1 MEARAGGGGAR
12 GGLIFALDKIEQ
24 ILAALR
30 GVAWLRIVAA
40 PLLGAIIG
48 YITNDLALKMLF
60 RPYEEVR
67 IGRFHVP
74 FTPGL
79 IPSQKSRIAKS
90 LGAVIA
96 GKLLDE
102 ETLSREAL
110 SDAAMEKLRGVIGG
124 WLEAQASDE
133 RALRERIGAR
143 VPPDRLEEL
152 QGKLADR
159 ATDYLMEKLRG
170 AGLGEIVAEQVLAAI
185 RGKLAHL
192 PMGFLFDGAVESG
205 PALIRGKIVEA
216 EAALLDK
223 SASDLTAAYR
233 ERIPALTEA
242 LLGLYREL
250 FERHIGAL
258 LAAARLDAV
267 IERRIESFDARELEQ
282 VVFGVMRRELRA
294 IVYLGALLGCLMG
307 FVNLLF

>member
-1 MEARAGGGGAR
+1 MSRRVEAA
-12 GGLIFALDKIEQ
+12 
-24 ILAALR
+24 
-30 GVAWLRIVAA
+30 
-40 PLLGAIIG
+40 
-48 YITNDLALKMLF
+48 
-60 RPYEEVR
+60 
-67 IGRFHVP
+67 
-74 FTPGL
+74 
-79 IPSQKSRIAKS
+79 
-90 LGAVIA
+90 
-96 GKLLDE
+96 
-102 ETLSREAL
+102 
-110 SDAAMEKLRGVIGG
+110 
-124 WLEAQASDE
+124 DE

-143 VPPDRLEEL
+143 VPPDRFEEL

-170 AGLGEIVAEQVLAAI
+170 AGLGEMVAEQVLAAI

-192 PMGFLFDGAVESG
+192 PMGFLFDGAVEPLRASVAGSVERKLAESG
-205 PALIRGKIVEA
+205 PALIRGKIAEA

-223 SASDLTAAYR
+223 SASELTAAYR